1 MAQAL
6 MPSAAGLAYEVKNVF
21 CSIFVCVLFFEKS
34 FPHSQ
39 CIICK
44 LVDGKATNYT
54 VKFFNQLNFIVF
66 LLV

>member
-1 MAQAL
+1 

-21 CSIFVCVLFFEKS
+21 SSNFVCVLFFEKS
-34 FPHSQ
+34 STHTQ
-39 CIICK
+39 YIICK
-44 LVDGKATNYT
+44 LVDGKAADYT